1 LLALAVKIAITA
13 VSFYDLAV
21 EIALVPTSTS
31 SVEPTVIRILPMI
44 SFCGDFVCKLIYFSS
59 EHNMLQ

>member
-1 LLALAVKIAITA
+1 LLALVVKIAITA
-13 VSFYDLAV
+13 VSFYDPAV
-21 EIALVPTSTS
+21 EIALVPTS
-31 SVEPTVIRILPMI
+31 TVIRILPMI